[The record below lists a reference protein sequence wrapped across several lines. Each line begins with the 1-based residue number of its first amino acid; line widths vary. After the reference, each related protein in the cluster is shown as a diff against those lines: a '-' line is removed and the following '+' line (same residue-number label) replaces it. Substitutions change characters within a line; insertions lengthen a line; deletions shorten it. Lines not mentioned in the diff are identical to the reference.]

1 MARIQIADINPSQS
15 ELLLCELTAEEMLEI
30 NGGSWFTRIVGA
42 VLIVAG
48 AFTTPVGI
56 GAALIVAG
64 TDIIISGEK

>member
-1 MARIQIADINPSQS
+1 MARIQITDLNHSQS

-48 AFTTPVGI
+48 ALTSPVGI
-56 GAALIVAG
+56 GVALIEAG
-64 TDIIISGEK
+64 AAIIISGE